1 MKKLLDRVQLNVKLY
16 ESLNFLSRIGR
27 TDIQELFAFEK
38 HQSIIFFYLGSI
50 FYTGLGAALQT
61 LNWMFTPVH
70 KQTIHLFG
78 VLFFVYK
85 RV

>member
-27 TDIQELFAFEK
+27 IDIQELFAFEK

-50 FYTGLGAALQT
+50 FYTGLGSRDSDSYNPQ
-61 LNWMFTPVH
+61 
-70 KQTIHLFG
+70 
-78 VLFFVYK
+78 
-85 RV
+85 